1 MMAGEIDALVEALET
16 QRAGILKTLSG
27 ISQANAR
34 RSTVA
39 EGRPSGQSGSASPPP
54 GSESSVFAWRSA
66 QSSA

>member
-1 MMAGEIDALVEALET
+1 MRNVRMMAGEIDALVEALET

-39 EGRPSGQSGSASPPP
+39 EGRPSGQS
-54 GSESSVFAWRSA
+54 
-66 QSSA
+66 